1 MRVCARVLGA
11 ERGQKRGKISGR
23 KGEERASKEKER
35 RSYTK
40 KKSPGGK

>member
-35 RSYTK
+35 SYTK